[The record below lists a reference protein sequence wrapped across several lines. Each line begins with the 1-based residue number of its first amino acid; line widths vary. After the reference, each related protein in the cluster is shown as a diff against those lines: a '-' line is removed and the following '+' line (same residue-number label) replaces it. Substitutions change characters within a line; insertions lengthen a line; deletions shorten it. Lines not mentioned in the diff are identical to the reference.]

1 MSRLPKRL
9 AARMLL
15 LGSFLVWS
23 IFLAAA
29 TAFPNEG
36 NSELALPHKKLL
48 VGTKETPPFAMKNED
63 GEWVGISIDLWRQIA
78 AELNLTYEWRELDQY
93 ELLTGLTD
101 GSIDA
106 VVANLTITPSRLDKF
121 DFTYPFYTTG
131 LGIAVKMQ
139 DENAGMAV
147 VRQIFSWT
155 VVKITL
161 AVVSLLLLVG
171 LAVWYLERKRNS
183 EQFGGTTMEGIG
195 SGFWFSAVTMT
206 TVGYGDKHPKTL
218 GGRMVALFWM
228 FASIL
233 LVSIFTATLTSL
245 LTVKQLVPSMRGLD
259 DLKKVRTGTLAYTTS
274 ETFLQ
279 SHYISYSTYPSVIAG
294 LGALERGEIKA
305 FVYDFPALR
314 YWIKQQFQGK
324 IEVLPQ
330 TYSQENYGIA
340 LTDNSLLRK
349 PINRVLLEKIRDQQW
364 QGILY
369 HYLGG

>member
-1 MSRLPKRL
+1 MPRISKRL
-9 AARMLL
+9 AIWTSLMCFFLILTTFLL
-15 LGSFLVWS
+15 P
-23 IFLAAA
+23 AAA
-29 TAFPNEG
+29 ISNEG
-36 NSELALPHKKLL
+36 DSESALPHNKLL
-48 VGTKETPPFAMKNED
+48 IGTKETPPFAMKNET

-78 AELNLTYEWRELDQY
+78 EALDLSYEWRELDQY
-93 ELLTGLTD
+93 ELLTGITD

-106 VVANLTITPSRLDKF
+106 VVANLTITPARLDKF

-161 AVVSLLLLVG
+161 AVVLLLLLVG
-171 LAVWYLERKRNS
+171 LAMWYLERKRNS
-183 EQFGGTTMEGIG
+183 EQFGGTTAEGIA

-233 LVSIFTATLTSL
+233 LVSVFTATLTSL
-245 LTVKQLVPSMRGLD
+245 LTVKQLAPSMRGLE
-259 DLKKVRTGTLAYTTS
+259 DLKKVRVGTLPYSTS
-274 ETFLQ
+274 ETLLQ
-279 SHYISYSTYPSVIAG
+279 NHYITYSTYPSVIAG
-294 LGALERGEIKA
+294 LIALERGEIKA
-305 FVYDFPALR
+305 FIYDIPALR
-314 YWIKQQFQGK
+314 YWIKQEFQGK
-324 IEVLPQ
+324 LEILPR

-340 LTDNSLLRK
+340 LRDNSPLRK
-349 PINRVLLEKIRDQQW
+349 PINRILMEKIRNQKW

-369 HYLGG
+369 QYLGG